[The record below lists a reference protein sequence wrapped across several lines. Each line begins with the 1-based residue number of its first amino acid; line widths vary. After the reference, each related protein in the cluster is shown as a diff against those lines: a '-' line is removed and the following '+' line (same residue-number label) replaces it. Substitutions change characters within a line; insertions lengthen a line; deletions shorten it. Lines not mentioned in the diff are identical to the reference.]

1 MLPERVGLD
10 TTPAIG
16 ADSPSN
22 KHVGPLGHTPL
33 HELLSLC
40 RPLRISSQPPSMSH
54 RDQRT
59 PCGRTSGRGQSVRI
73 SGGSDWVTSRILHAD
88 HALATPDPH
97 RTVDLCHRANYW
109 AGAALI
115 MINFPPSFSDHSC
128 RGRYGQY
135 FHYLAKRL
143 FALGRLKG
151 DYRERAIGLA
161 CDVHRAF
168 VIPSTSAIWKM
179 KEDLSGP

>member
-1 MLPERVGLD
+1 
-10 TTPAIG
+10 
-16 ADSPSN
+16 
-22 KHVGPLGHTPL
+22 
-33 HELLSLC
+33 
-40 RPLRISSQPPSMSH
+40 
-54 RDQRT
+54 
-59 PCGRTSGRGQSVRI
+59 
-73 SGGSDWVTSRILHAD
+73 
-88 HALATPDPH
+88 
-97 RTVDLCHRANYW
+97 
-109 AGAALI
+109 LI
-115 MINFPPSFSDHSC
+115 MINFPPSFSDHSS

-179 KEDLSGP
+179 GFGLGALDALDGYEVYRLLDEEVTRA

>member
-1 MLPERVGLD
+1 M
-10 TTPAIG
+10 
-16 ADSPSN
+16 
-22 KHVGPLGHTPL
+22 
-33 HELLSLC
+33 
-40 RPLRISSQPPSMSH
+40 
-54 RDQRT
+54 
-59 PCGRTSGRGQSVRI
+59 
-73 SGGSDWVTSRILHAD
+73 
-88 HALATPDPH
+88 
-97 RTVDLCHRANYW
+97 
-109 AGAALI
+109 I
-115 MINFPPSFSDHSC
+115 MINFPPSFSDHSS

-179 KEDLSGP
+179 KEYLSGPYPGFGLGALDALDGYEVYRLLDEEVTRA